1 MQHFSYSNISYFQVQ
16 SMEPSEHPETS
27 GSFQMANENV
37 QLDLL
42 STQTDMDLFS
52 GHTDMGLLPAQTDV
66 DLLTAQSDMDLQPT
80 QTDMEVTYSG
90 SLGTERQSGQQQ
102 ALDELTT
109 FLTQSE
115 RERQKTQDSLNIL
128 GDPDSLELSKA
139 QVEEFYSRTVLP
151 EPSDLQESS
160 DLPEPSD
167 LPESSYLPEPSGFS
181 ESSVYPE
188 PSYLPEPSGLPE
200 PSDFQEPSGPAT
212 GLSQD
217 EWGGQ
222 GHTEAWPEM
231 AAEPGTNR
239 LEVTEGT
246 QTVTGTTMTE
256 TGEEQMDIVHEDPS
270 APSQDDVD
278 PNMPSIVS
286 VEGSHSEDGPGK
298 EEALSFFGLVP
309 KVEDTD
315 TGTAEKKNE
324 REQPVGGSMSPLSS
338 WAQPLTPGEAEEQ
351 PETEVAIEDAKVSQS
366 GQNTTGRKRGRPRRG
381 EVRKNTQSMSDGDQ
395 LTDSDSDDTADDPRD
410 TDFDPARSGLR
421 RSTRA
426 SQRSHNTLS
435 PRLIAPKPSGPA
447 STPGYT
453 QRSGGPPPPRPPP
466 PRQPTRVLCANCSGM
481 LQSGQTAYQRRGQ
494 PQLFCS
500 STCLNS
506 FGKKAPKKKPCA
518 FCKRDMGNSKDT
530 MLAQVGQSQSFQ
542 EFCNNTCLS
551 LYEARLE
558 KGPKQPPKP
567 SAPGQRC
574 SVCNHMREINHEV
587 TMGNMIHLMCS
598 DACFNRFRATKG
610 LKTSCCDACGTYIN
624 TFTSRPEYL
633 LHEGQQRRFCNSS
646 CLRLYKMK
654 NTKVLSCQW
663 CRTLCK
669 NFDMLSKVDQ
679 YGKTKHFCSLC
690 CIASHKVKT
699 SVDTVPSE
707 ACSFCKRSPS
717 EPYYCKANETVYVF
731 CSPSCWSK
739 FQRNSPNGGIYFS
752 CLSCHNMFSGKP
764 EILDWQDSIYQFCCK
779 ECCEDYK
786 RLNGVVSVC
795 EHCKQEKPLHEKMKF
810 SGVEK
815 SFCSDGCILLY
826 KQDFAKQLGLCC
838 ITCTY
843 CSQTCSR
850 AVTEEQD
857 GNTWDFCSED
867 CKSKYFLWYL
877 KEAKCHACKRQ
888 GQLLETIHWR
898 GEIKHYCDQPCLL
911 RFYSQQN
918 QPNLDTKQGPE
929 SLLNSASC
937 KSPESTTPPAATKTS
952 EATGRGLTKT
962 VAKLAPPVTTTI
974 SQRNKSSMCK
984 PMMTTTGVT
993 CKPEMKSQSCQTDDF
1008 LQSPPAVLPVP
1019 VPVFVPVPLNMYCQ
1033 YTPITMALPLP
1044 LPVPMFL
1051 PVTLDHIDK
1060 LVEYIKELKLQI
1072 PSDPLEADILAMA
1085 DMIAEENKGKGS
1097 SDLSD
1102 LDSDQKAGPL
1112 LRDYSLFESSSQDD
1126 ILSMAVN
1133 MDDVLT
1139 EPGQDPGDE
1148 LTKASLDLN
1157 PNVDFLFD
1165 CGMPPH
1171 ATSPEQSSNVAVQK
1185 GPKRQAMPE
1194 MTLHDPLD
1202 SQPLGAGLN
1211 SSIGVDAWR
1220 SWSQSKHSDA
1230 DDRKQKPLDLLLCS
1244 PEELNHG
1251 LSQFVQDIVH
1261 PRGPC
1266 YKPDSVFYL
1275 CLGIQQYLLEN
1286 NRMVNIF
1293 TDQLYVTFAQELN
1306 KIVSKWL
1313 PSMSANGDLVSRVLE
1328 EHLWE
1333 CKQLGV
1339 YSPFVLL
1346 NTLMFFNTKYFGLT
1360 TVEQHLQLSFST
1372 VTRQAKRR
1380 STPHG
1385 MVKSSSVCYRPK
1397 SHHKRTSKEVGLGK
1411 RKRDESSELE
1421 QQENRMN
1428 PLRCPVK
1435 FFEFY
1440 LSKCSDGVRSSC
1452 SAFYLQPEG
1461 TCMAESSRWYSDV
1474 PMDKGRLGIML
1485 NRILAVKDVYE
1496 EHPAQG
1502 DMD

>member
-1 MQHFSYSNISYFQVQ
+1 MVVSSYSVGCISLMRVPAASSALPTVQ
-16 SMEPSEHPETS
+16 S
-27 GSFQMANENV
+27 
-37 QLDLL
+37 L
-42 STQTDMDLFS
+42 
-52 GHTDMGLLPAQTDV
+52 
-66 DLLTAQSDMDLQPT
+66 
-80 QTDMEVTYSG
+80 
-90 SLGTERQSGQQQ
+90 
-102 ALDELTT
+102 
-109 FLTQSE
+109 
-115 RERQKTQDSLNIL
+115 
-128 GDPDSLELSKA
+128 
-139 QVEEFYSRTVLP
+139 
-151 EPSDLQESS
+151 
-160 DLPEPSD
+160 
-167 LPESSYLPEPSGFS
+167 
-181 ESSVYPE
+181 
-188 PSYLPEPSGLPE
+188 
-200 PSDFQEPSGPAT
+200 
-212 GLSQD
+212 
-217 EWGGQ
+217 
-222 GHTEAWPEM
+222 
-231 AAEPGTNR
+231 
-239 LEVTEGT
+239 
-246 QTVTGTTMTE
+246 
-256 TGEEQMDIVHEDPS
+256 
-270 APSQDDVD
+270 
-278 PNMPSIVS
+278 
-286 VEGSHSEDGPGK
+286 
-298 EEALSFFGLVP
+298 
-309 KVEDTD
+309 
-315 TGTAEKKNE
+315 
-324 REQPVGGSMSPLSS
+324 
-338 WAQPLTPGEAEEQ
+338 
-351 PETEVAIEDAKVSQS
+351 
-366 GQNTTGRKRGRPRRG
+366 
-381 EVRKNTQSMSDGDQ
+381 

-435 PRLIAPKPSGPA
+435 PRLIAPK
-447 STPGYT
+447 
-453 QRSGGPPPPRPPP
+453 
-466 PRQPTRVLCANCSGM
+466 VLCANCSGM

-551 LYEARLE
+551 LYESRLE

-567 SAPGQRC
+567 STPGQRC

-587 TMGNMIHLMCS
+587 TMGNVIHLMCS

-610 LKTSCCDACGTYIN
+610 LKTSCCDTCGTYIN

-669 NFDMLSKVDQ
+669 IFDMLSMVDQ
-679 YGKTKHFCSLC
+679 YGMTKHFCSLC

-699 SVDTVPSE
+699 SGDTVPSD

-717 EPYYCKANETVYVF
+717 EPYYCKANETIYVF
-731 CSPSCWSK
+731 CSPSCWST
-739 FQRNSPNGGIYFS
+739 FQRNSPNGALYFN
-752 CLSCHNMFSGKP
+752 CVSCHNMFNGKP

-810 SGVEK
+810 SGLEK
-815 SFCSDGCILLY
+815 AFCSDGCILLY

-867 CKSKYFLWYL
+867 CKSKYFLWSL
-877 KEAKCHACKRQ
+877 KEAKCHECKRQ

-898 GEIKHYCDQPCLL
+898 GEIKHYCDEPCLL
-911 RFYSQQN
+911 LFYSQQN

-929 SLLNSASC
+929 SLLNSATC
-937 KSPESTTPPAATKTS
+937 TQTH
-952 EATGRGLTKT
+952 ATGRVLTRA
-962 VAKLAPPVTTTI
+962 VAKPAPPVTPPI

-993 CKPEMKSQSCQTDDF
+993 CKPEMKSQSSQTDDF
-1008 LQSPPAVLPVP
+1008 LLSPPVMLPVP

-1085 DMIAEENKGKGS
+1085 NMIAEESKGKGS

-1112 LRDYSLFESSSQDD
+1112 PRDYSLFESSSQDD

-1139 EPGQDPGDE
+1139 EPGQDPVDE

-1211 SSIGVDAWR
+1211 SSLGVKAWR
-1220 SWSQSKHSDA
+1220 AWSQSKHSDLF
-1230 DDRKQKPLDLLLCS
+1230 DGSPMKKPLDLLLSS

-1266 YKPDSVFYL
+1266 YKPDSIFYL

-1306 KIVSKWL
+1306 KIVNKWL
-1313 PSMSANGDLVSRVLE
+1313 PSN
-1328 EHLWE
+1328 
-1333 CKQLGV
+1333 
-1339 YSPFVLL
+1339 
-1346 NTLMFFNTKYFGLT
+1346 
-1360 TVEQHLQLSFST
+1360 
-1372 VTRQAKRR
+1372 
-1380 STPHG
+1380 
-1385 MVKSSSVCYRPK
+1385 
-1397 SHHKRTSKEVGLGK
+1397 EVGLGK
-1411 RKRDESSELE
+1411 RKRDEPSELE

-1440 LSKCSDGVRSSC
+1440 LSKCSC
-1452 SAFYLQPEG
+1452 NAFYLQPEG

-1485 NRILAVKDVYE
+1485 NRILAVKDVYD
-1496 EHPAQG
+1496 EHPAQE

>member
-1 MQHFSYSNISYFQVQ
+1 
-16 SMEPSEHPETS
+16 
-27 GSFQMANENV
+27 MANENV
-37 QLDLL
+37 HLDLL

-52 GHTDMGLLPAQTDV
+52 GHTDMGLLPAQTD
-66 DLLTAQSDMDLQPT
+66 DGLLSAQSDMDLLPAQTDMDLQPA
-80 QTDMEVTYSG
+80 QTDMEVAYSG
-90 SLGTERQSGQQQ
+90 SLGTEGHSGEQQ

-115 RERQKTQDSLNIL
+115 RERLKTQDSLSIL
-128 GDPDSLELSKA
+128 GDPDSLELSKV
-139 QVEEFYSRTVLP
+139 QVEDFYSRTVLP
-151 EPSDLQESS
+151 EPSDFQ
-160 DLPEPSD
+160 EPSVFPMPSV
-167 LPESSYLPEPSGFS
+167 LPESSYLQEPSGFS

-188 PSYLPEPSGLPE
+188 PSYLSKPSGFSEPSGLPE
-200 PSDFQEPSGPAT
+200 HSDFQEPSGSAT

-217 EWGGQ
+217 EWSRQ
-222 GHTEAWPEM
+222 GHTEAWSEM
-231 AAEPGTNR
+231 GAEPGTDR
-239 LEVTEGT
+239 LEVTERT
-246 QTVTGTTMTE
+246 PTVTGTQMPE
-256 TGEEQMDIVHEDPS
+256 TGEEQMDIVHEDPTAS
-270 APSQDDVD
+270 AQDEVD

-286 VEGSHSEDGPGK
+286 VESSHSEDGPGK
-298 EEALSFFGLVP
+298 EEALSFYGLVP
-309 KVEDTD
+309 KVE
-315 TGTAEKKNE
+315 GTAEKKSE
-324 REQPVGGSMSPLSS
+324 KEQPVGGSMSPLSS
-338 WAQPLTPGEAEEQ
+338 WAHG
-351 PETEVAIEDAKVSQS
+351 
-366 GQNTTGRKRGRPRRG
+366 
-381 EVRKNTQSMSDGDQ
+381 
-395 LTDSDSDDTADDPRD
+395 SDDAADDPRD
-410 TDFDPARSGLR
+410 TDFDPAR
-421 RSTRA
+421 
-426 SQRSHNTLS
+426 
-435 PRLIAPKPSGPA
+435 
-447 STPGYT
+447 TP
-453 QRSGGPPPPRPPP
+453 
-466 PRQPTRVLCANCSGM
+466 VLCANCSGI

-518 FCKRDMGNSKDT
+518 FCKRDMGNRKDT

-542 EFCNNTCLS
+542 EFCNSTCLS

-558 KGPKQPPKP
+558 KGPTQPPKP
-567 SAPGQRC
+567 SAPAQRC

-624 TFTSRPEYL
+624 TFTSRAEYL

-679 YGKTKHFCSLC
+679 YGKTRHFCSLC

-699 SVDTVPSE
+699 SGNTGTFYSP
-707 ACSFCKRSPS
+707 CSCKRSPS
-717 EPYYCKANETVYVF
+717 EPYYCKTNEAVYVF

-739 FQRNSPNGGIYFS
+739 FQSNSPNGDLYFN
-752 CLSCHNMFSGKP
+752 CLSCHNMFSGVP

-795 EHCKQEKPLHEKMKF
+795 EHCNQEKLLHKKIKF

-815 SFCSDGCILLY
+815 TFCSDGCILLY
-826 KQDFAKQLGLCC
+826 KQDFAQQLGLCC

-867 CKSKYFLWYL
+867 CKSKYLLWYL
-877 KEAKCHACKRQ
+877 KEAQCHACKRQ
-888 GQLLETIHWR
+888 GELLETIHWR

-918 QPNLDTKQGPE
+918 QPNLDTKQGPG
-929 SLLNSASC
+929 SLLSSH
-937 KSPESTTPPAATKTS
+937 SPESTPPPAAIKTS
-952 EATGRGLTKT
+952 LKRT
-962 VAKLAPPVTTTI
+962 VAKPAPPFTLPL

-984 PMMTTTGVT
+984 PMMATTGVA

-1008 LQSPPAVLPVP
+1008 LQSPPVVLPVP
-1019 VPVFVPVPLNMYCQ
+1019 VPVFVPVPLNMYSQ
-1033 YTPITMALPLP
+1033 YTPIPMALPLP
-1044 LPVPMFL
+1044 IPVPMFL

-1060 LVEYIKELKLQI
+1060 LVEYINDLKLQI

-1085 DMIAEENKGKGS
+1085 DMIAEENK
-1097 SDLSD
+1097 D
-1102 LDSDQKAGPL
+1102 LDSDQKADPL
-1112 LRDYSLFESSSQDD
+1112 LRDCTLFDSSSQDD

-1133 MDDVLT
+1133 MADVLT
-1139 EPGQDPGDE
+1139 EPGQDPVDE

-1171 ATSPEQSSNVAVQK
+1171 ATSAEQSADVTVQK
-1185 GPKRQAMPE
+1185 GPKRQAMSE
-1194 MTLHDPLD
+1194 ITLHDPLD

-1211 SSIGVDAWR
+1211 SSLGVKAWR
-1220 SWSQSKHSDA
+1220 SWAQ
-1230 DDRKQKPLDLLLCS
+1230 RYLLTGTLNVPKPLDLLLCS

-1293 TDQLYVTFAQELN
+1293 TDQLYVTFAEELN
-1306 KIVSKWL
+1306 KIVSQWL
-1313 PSMSANGDLVSRVLE
+1313 PSMSPNGGLGSRVLE

-1385 MVKSSSVCYRPK
+1385 MVKSSSVCYHPK
-1397 SHHKRTSKEVGLGK
+1397 SQHKRTKGGLGK
-1411 RKRDESSELE
+1411 RKRDEPSELE
-1421 QQENRMN
+1421 QQENRLN

-1440 LSKCSDGVRSSC
+1440 LSKCSC
-1452 SAFYLQPEG
+1452 SAFYLQPES
-1461 TCMAESSRWYSDV
+1461 TCMAESPRWYSDI

-1485 NRILAVKDVYE
+1485 NRILAVKDVYD
-1496 EHPAQG
+1496 EHPGQG

>member
-1 MQHFSYSNISYFQVQ
+1 IPTVKHGGGNIMLWGCLSAKGPGRLIRVKERMNGAMYR
-16 SMEPSEHPETS
+16 EILSE
-27 GSFQMANENV
+27 N
-37 QLDLL
+37 
-42 STQTDMDLFS
+42 
-52 GHTDMGLLPAQTDV
+52 LLPSA
-66 DLLTAQSDMDLQPT
+66 
-80 QTDMEVTYSG
+80 
-90 SLGTERQSGQQQ
+90 R
-102 ALDELTT
+102 AL
-109 FLTQSE
+109 
-115 RERQKTQDSLNIL
+115 K
-128 GDPDSLELSKA
+128 
-139 QVEEFYSRTVLP
+139 
-151 EPSDLQESS
+151 
-160 DLPEPSD
+160 
-167 LPESSYLPEPSGFS
+167 
-181 ESSVYPE
+181 
-188 PSYLPEPSGLPE
+188 
-200 PSDFQEPSGPAT
+200 
-212 GLSQD
+212 
-217 EWGGQ
+217 
-222 GHTEAWPEM
+222 M
-231 AAEPGTNR
+231 
-239 LEVTEGT
+239 
-246 QTVTGTTMTE
+246 
-256 TGEEQMDIVHEDPS
+256 
-270 APSQDDVD
+270 
-278 PNMPSIVS
+278 
-286 VEGSHSEDGPGK
+286 
-298 EEALSFFGLVP
+298 
-309 KVEDTD
+309 
-315 TGTAEKKNE
+315 
-324 REQPVGGSMSPLSS
+324 
-338 WAQPLTPGEAEEQ
+338 
-351 PETEVAIEDAKVSQS
+351 
-366 GQNTTGRKRGRPRRG
+366 KRGWVFQHDNDPKHT
-381 EVRKNTQSMSDGDQ
+381 VRATKEC
-395 LTDSDSDDTADDPRD
+395 DSDDTADDPRD

-435 PRLIAPKPSGPA
+435 PRLIAPK
-447 STPGYT
+447 
-453 QRSGGPPPPRPPP
+453 
-466 PRQPTRVLCANCSGM
+466 VLCANCSGM

-551 LYEARLE
+551 LYESRLE

-567 SAPGQRC
+567 STPGQRC

-587 TMGNMIHLMCS
+587 TMGNVIHLMCS

-610 LKTSCCDACGTYIN
+610 LKTSCCDTCGTYIN

-669 NFDMLSKVDQ
+669 IFDMLSMVDQ
-679 YGKTKHFCSLC
+679 YGITKHFCSLC

-699 SVDTVPSE
+699 SGDTVPSD

-717 EPYYCKANETVYVF
+717 EPYYCKANETIYVF
-731 CSPSCWSK
+731 CSPSCWST
-739 FQRNSPNGGIYFS
+739 FQRNSPNGALYFN
-752 CLSCHNMFSGKP
+752 CVSCHNMFNGKP

-815 SFCSDGCILLY
+815 AFCSDGCILLY

-838 ITCTY
+838 ITCAY

-867 CKSKYFLWYL
+867 CKSKHFLWSL
-877 KEAKCHACKRQ
+877 KEAKCHECKRQ

-898 GEIKHYCDQPCLL
+898 GEIKHYCDEPCLL
-911 RFYSQQN
+911 LFYSQQN

-929 SLLNSASC
+929 SLLNSN
-937 KSPESTTPPAATKTS
+937 SPDSMPPPAATKTS
-952 EATGRGLTKT
+952 EVSATGRVLTRA
-962 VAKLAPPVTTTI
+962 VAKPAPPVTPPI

-993 CKPEMKSQSCQTDDF
+993 CKPEMKSQSSQTDDF
-1008 LQSPPAVLPVP
+1008 LLSPPVMLPVP

-1085 DMIAEENKGKGS
+1085 DMIAEESKGKGS

-1112 LRDYSLFESSSQDD
+1112 PRDYSLFESSSQDD

-1139 EPGQDPGDE
+1139 EPGQDPVDE

-1211 SSIGVDAWR
+1211 SSLGVKAWR
-1220 SWSQSKHSDA
+1220 AWSQSKHSDA
-1230 DDRKQKPLDLLLCS
+1230 DDRKQKPLDLLLSS

-1266 YKPDSVFYL
+1266 YKPDSIFYL

-1306 KIVSKWL
+1306 KIVNKWL
-1313 PSMSANGDLVSRVLE
+1313 PSN
-1328 EHLWE
+1328 
-1333 CKQLGV
+1333 
-1339 YSPFVLL
+1339 
-1346 NTLMFFNTKYFGLT
+1346 
-1360 TVEQHLQLSFST
+1360 
-1372 VTRQAKRR
+1372 
-1380 STPHG
+1380 
-1385 MVKSSSVCYRPK
+1385 
-1397 SHHKRTSKEVGLGK
+1397 EVGLGK
-1411 RKRDESSELE
+1411 RKRDEPSELE

-1440 LSKCSDGVRSSC
+1440 LSKCSC
-1452 SAFYLQPEG
+1452 NAFYLQPEG

-1485 NRILAVKDVYE
+1485 NRILAVKDVYD
-1496 EHPAQG
+1496 EHPAQE

>member
-1 MQHFSYSNISYFQVQ
+1 MVVSSYSVGCIS
-16 SMEPSEHPETS
+16 S
-27 GSFQMANENV
+27 ARAC
-37 QLDLL
+37 
-42 STQTDMDLFS
+42 
-52 GHTDMGLLPAQTDV
+52 GLL
-66 DLLTAQSDMDLQPT
+66 
-80 QTDMEVTYSG
+80 
-90 SLGTERQSGQQQ
+90 R
-102 ALDELTT
+102 
-109 FLTQSE
+109 
-115 RERQKTQDSLNIL
+115 
-128 GDPDSLELSKA
+128 
-139 QVEEFYSRTVLP
+139 
-151 EPSDLQESS
+151 PS
-160 DLPEPSD
+160 
-167 LPESSYLPEPSGFS
+167 
-181 ESSVYPE
+181 
-188 PSYLPEPSGLPE
+188 
-200 PSDFQEPSGPAT
+200 
-212 GLSQD
+212 
-217 EWGGQ
+217 
-222 GHTEAWPEM
+222 
-231 AAEPGTNR
+231 
-239 LEVTEGT
+239 
-246 QTVTGTTMTE
+246 
-256 TGEEQMDIVHEDPS
+256 VH
-270 APSQDDVD
+270 
-278 PNMPSIVS
+278 
-286 VEGSHSEDGPGK
+286 
-298 EEALSFFGLVP
+298 
-309 KVEDTD
+309 
-315 TGTAEKKNE
+315 
-324 REQPVGGSMSPLSS
+324 
-338 WAQPLTPGEAEEQ
+338 
-351 PETEVAIEDAKVSQS
+351 
-366 GQNTTGRKRGRPRRG
+366 
-381 EVRKNTQSMSDGDQ
+381 Q

-426 SQRSHNTLS
+426 SQRSHNTL
-435 PRLIAPKPSGPA
+435 
-447 STPGYT
+447 
-453 QRSGGPPPPRPPP
+453 
-466 PRQPTRVLCANCSGM
+466 VLCANCSGM

-551 LYEARLE
+551 LYESRLE

-567 SAPGQRC
+567 STPGQRC

-587 TMGNMIHLMCS
+587 TMGNVIHLMCS

-610 LKTSCCDACGTYIN
+610 LKTSCCDTCGTYIN

-633 LHEGQQRRFCNSS
+633 VHEGQQRRFCNSS

-669 NFDMLSKVDQ
+669 IFDMLSMVDQ
-679 YGKTKHFCSLC
+679 YGMTKHFCSLC

-699 SVDTVPSE
+699 SGDTVPSD

-717 EPYYCKANETVYVF
+717 EPYYCKANETIYVF
-731 CSPSCWSK
+731 CSPSCWST
-739 FQRNSPNGGIYFS
+739 FQRNSPNGALYFN
-752 CLSCHNMFSGKP
+752 CVSCHNMFNGKP

-815 SFCSDGCILLY
+815 AFCSDGCILLY
-826 KQDFAKQLGLCC
+826 KQDFAKHLGLCC

-867 CKSKYFLWYL
+867 CKSKYFLWSL
-877 KEAKCHACKRQ
+877 KEAKCHECKRQ

-898 GEIKHYCDQPCLL
+898 GEIKHYCDEPCLL
-911 RFYSQQN
+911 LFYSQQN

-929 SLLNSASC
+929 SLLNSATC
-937 KSPESTTPPAATKTS
+937 TQTHAHTHTH
-952 EATGRGLTKT
+952 THTVLTRA
-962 VAKLAPPVTTTI
+962 VAKPAPPVTPPI

-993 CKPEMKSQSCQTDDF
+993 CKPEMKSQSSQTDDF
-1008 LQSPPAVLPVP
+1008 LLSPPVMLPVP

-1085 DMIAEENKGKGS
+1085 DMIAEESKGKGS

-1112 LRDYSLFESSSQDD
+1112 PRDYSLFESSSQDD

-1139 EPGQDPGDE
+1139 EPGQDPVDE

-1211 SSIGVDAWR
+1211 SSLGVKAWR
-1220 SWSQSKHSDA
+1220 AWSQSKHSDA
-1230 DDRKQKPLDLLLCS
+1230 DDRKQKPLDLLLSS

-1266 YKPDSVFYL
+1266 YKPDSIFYL

-1306 KIVSKWL
+1306 KIVNKWL
-1313 PSMSANGDLVSRVLE
+1313 PSN
-1328 EHLWE
+1328 
-1333 CKQLGV
+1333 
-1339 YSPFVLL
+1339 
-1346 NTLMFFNTKYFGLT
+1346 
-1360 TVEQHLQLSFST
+1360 
-1372 VTRQAKRR
+1372 
-1380 STPHG
+1380 
-1385 MVKSSSVCYRPK
+1385 
-1397 SHHKRTSKEVGLGK
+1397 EVGLGK
-1411 RKRDESSELE
+1411 RKRDEPSELE

-1440 LSKCSDGVRSSC
+1440 LSKCSC
-1452 SAFYLQPEG
+1452 NAFYLQPEG

-1485 NRILAVKDVYE
+1485 NRILAVKDVYD
-1496 EHPAQG
+1496 EHPAQE

>member
-1 MQHFSYSNISYFQVQ
+1 MYDY
-16 SMEPSEHPETS
+16 
-27 GSFQMANENV
+27 
-37 QLDLL
+37 L
-42 STQTDMDLFS
+42 SIYDY
-52 GHTDMGLLPAQTDV
+52 HV
-66 DLLTAQSDMDLQPT
+66 
-80 QTDMEVTYSG
+80 
-90 SLGTERQSGQQQ
+90 
-102 ALDELTT
+102 ALNAL
-109 FLTQSE
+109 
-115 RERQKTQDSLNIL
+115 
-128 GDPDSLELSKA
+128 
-139 QVEEFYSRTVLP
+139 Y
-151 EPSDLQESS
+151 
-160 DLPEPSD
+160 
-167 LPESSYLPEPSGFS
+167 
-181 ESSVYPE
+181 
-188 PSYLPEPSGLPE
+188 
-200 PSDFQEPSGPAT
+200 
-212 GLSQD
+212 
-217 EWGGQ
+217 
-222 GHTEAWPEM
+222 
-231 AAEPGTNR
+231 
-239 LEVTEGT
+239 
-246 QTVTGTTMTE
+246 
-256 TGEEQMDIVHEDPS
+256 PS
-270 APSQDDVD
+270 A
-278 PNMPSIVS
+278 
-286 VEGSHSEDGPGK
+286 
-298 EEALSFFGLVP
+298 
-309 KVEDTD
+309 
-315 TGTAEKKNE
+315 
-324 REQPVGGSMSPLSS
+324 
-338 WAQPLTPGEAEEQ
+338 
-351 PETEVAIEDAKVSQS
+351 
-366 GQNTTGRKRGRPRRG
+366 
-381 EVRKNTQSMSDGDQ
+381 DQ

-435 PRLIAPKPSGPA
+435 PRLIAPK
-447 STPGYT
+447 
-453 QRSGGPPPPRPPP
+453 
-466 PRQPTRVLCANCSGM
+466 VLCANCSGM

-551 LYEARLE
+551 LYESRLE

-567 SAPGQRC
+567 STPGQRC

-587 TMGNMIHLMCS
+587 TMGNVIHLMCS

-610 LKTSCCDACGTYIN
+610 LKTSCCDTCGTYIN

-669 NFDMLSKVDQ
+669 IFDMLSMVDQ
-679 YGKTKHFCSLC
+679 YGITKHFCSLC

-699 SVDTVPSE
+699 SGDTVPSD

-717 EPYYCKANETVYVF
+717 EPYYCKANETIYVF
-731 CSPSCWSK
+731 CSPSCWST
-739 FQRNSPNGGIYFS
+739 FQRNSPNGALYFN
-752 CLSCHNMFSGKP
+752 CVSCHNMFNGKP

-815 SFCSDGCILLY
+815 AFCSDGCILLY

-838 ITCTY
+838 ITCAY

-867 CKSKYFLWYL
+867 CKSKHFLWSL
-877 KEAKCHACKRQ
+877 KEAKCHECKRQ

-898 GEIKHYCDQPCLL
+898 GEIKHYCDEPCLL
-911 RFYSQQN
+911 LFYSQQN

-929 SLLNSASC
+929 SLLNSN
-937 KSPESTTPPAATKTS
+937 SPDSMPPPAATKTS
-952 EATGRGLTKT
+952 EVSATGRVLTRA
-962 VAKLAPPVTTTI
+962 VAKPAPPVTPPI

-993 CKPEMKSQSCQTDDF
+993 CKPEMKSQSSQTDDF
-1008 LQSPPAVLPVP
+1008 LLSPPVMLPVP

-1085 DMIAEENKGKGS
+1085 DMIAEESKGKGS

-1112 LRDYSLFESSSQDD
+1112 PRDYSLFESSSQDD

-1139 EPGQDPGDE
+1139 EPGQDPVDE

-1171 ATSPEQSSNVAVQK
+1171 ATSPEQNLPETRGH

-1211 SSIGVDAWR
+1211 SSLGVKAWR
-1220 SWSQSKHSDA
+1220 AWSQSKHSDA
-1230 DDRKQKPLDLLLCS
+1230 DDRKQKPLDLLLSS

-1266 YKPDSVFYL
+1266 YKPDSIFYL

-1306 KIVSKWL
+1306 KIVNKWL
-1313 PSMSANGDLVSRVLE
+1313 PSN
-1328 EHLWE
+1328 
-1333 CKQLGV
+1333 
-1339 YSPFVLL
+1339 
-1346 NTLMFFNTKYFGLT
+1346 
-1360 TVEQHLQLSFST
+1360 
-1372 VTRQAKRR
+1372 
-1380 STPHG
+1380 
-1385 MVKSSSVCYRPK
+1385 
-1397 SHHKRTSKEVGLGK
+1397 EVGLGK
-1411 RKRDESSELE
+1411 RKRDEPSELE

-1440 LSKCSDGVRSSC
+1440 LSKCSC
-1452 SAFYLQPEG
+1452 NAFYLQPEG

-1485 NRILAVKDVYE
+1485 NRILAVKDVYD
-1496 EHPAQG
+1496 EHPAQE

>member
-1 MQHFSYSNISYFQVQ
+1 CACLRPPPPFR
-16 SMEPSEHPETS
+16 PS
-27 GSFQMANENV
+27 
-37 QLDLL
+37 
-42 STQTDMDLFS
+42 
-52 GHTDMGLLPAQTDV
+52 
-66 DLLTAQSDMDLQPT
+66 
-80 QTDMEVTYSG
+80 
-90 SLGTERQSGQQQ
+90 SL
-102 ALDELTT
+102 
-109 FLTQSE
+109 
-115 RERQKTQDSLNIL
+115 SLNKKL
-128 GDPDSLELSKA
+128 PLEA
-139 QVEEFYSRTVLP
+139 
-151 EPSDLQESS
+151 D
-160 DLPEPSD
+160 
-167 LPESSYLPEPSGFS
+167 
-181 ESSVYPE
+181 
-188 PSYLPEPSGLPE
+188 
-200 PSDFQEPSGPAT
+200 
-212 GLSQD
+212 
-217 EWGGQ
+217 
-222 GHTEAWPEM
+222 
-231 AAEPGTNR
+231 
-239 LEVTEGT
+239 
-246 QTVTGTTMTE
+246 
-256 TGEEQMDIVHEDPS
+256 
-270 APSQDDVD
+270 
-278 PNMPSIVS
+278 
-286 VEGSHSEDGPGK
+286 
-298 EEALSFFGLVP
+298 EALV
-309 KVEDTD
+309 
-315 TGTAEKKNE
+315 
-324 REQPVGGSMSPLSS
+324 
-338 WAQPLTPGEAEEQ
+338 
-351 PETEVAIEDAKVSQS
+351 
-366 GQNTTGRKRGRPRRG
+366 
-381 EVRKNTQSMSDGDQ
+381 

-435 PRLIAPKPSGPA
+435 PRLIAPK
-447 STPGYT
+447 
-453 QRSGGPPPPRPPP
+453 
-466 PRQPTRVLCANCSGM
+466 VLCANCSGM

-551 LYEARLE
+551 LYESRLE

-567 SAPGQRC
+567 STPGQRC

-587 TMGNMIHLMCS
+587 TMGNVIHLMCS

-610 LKTSCCDACGTYIN
+610 LKTSCCDTCGTYIN

-669 NFDMLSKVDQ
+669 IFDMLSMVDQ
-679 YGKTKHFCSLC
+679 YGMTKHFCSLC

-699 SVDTVPSE
+699 SGDTVPSD

-717 EPYYCKANETVYVF
+717 EPYYCKANETIYVF
-731 CSPSCWSK
+731 CSPSCWST
-739 FQRNSPNGGIYFS
+739 FQRNSPNGALYFN
-752 CLSCHNMFSGKP
+752 CVSCHNMFNGKP

-810 SGVEK
+810 SGLEK
-815 SFCSDGCILLY
+815 AFCSDGCILLY

-867 CKSKYFLWYL
+867 CKSKYFLWSL
-877 KEAKCHACKRQ
+877 KEAKCHECKRQ

-898 GEIKHYCDQPCLL
+898 GEIKHYCDEPCLL
-911 RFYSQQN
+911 LFYSQQN

-929 SLLNSASC
+929 SLLNSN
-937 KSPESTTPPAATKTS
+937 SPDSMPPPAATKTS
-952 EATGRGLTKT
+952 EVSVLFDSIVLTRA
-962 VAKLAPPVTTTI
+962 VAKPAPPVTPPI

-993 CKPEMKSQSCQTDDF
+993 CKPEMKSQSSQTDDF
-1008 LQSPPAVLPVP
+1008 LLSPPVMLPVP

-1085 DMIAEENKGKGS
+1085 NMIAEESKGKGS

-1112 LRDYSLFESSSQDD
+1112 PRDYSLFESSSQDD

-1139 EPGQDPGDE
+1139 EPGQDPVDE

-1211 SSIGVDAWR
+1211 SSLGVKAWR
-1220 SWSQSKHSDA
+1220 AWSQSKHSDLF
-1230 DDRKQKPLDLLLCS
+1230 DGSPMKKPLDLLLSS

-1266 YKPDSVFYL
+1266 YKPDSIFYL

-1306 KIVSKWL
+1306 KIVNKWL
-1313 PSMSANGDLVSRVLE
+1313 PSN
-1328 EHLWE
+1328 
-1333 CKQLGV
+1333 
-1339 YSPFVLL
+1339 
-1346 NTLMFFNTKYFGLT
+1346 
-1360 TVEQHLQLSFST
+1360 
-1372 VTRQAKRR
+1372 
-1380 STPHG
+1380 
-1385 MVKSSSVCYRPK
+1385 
-1397 SHHKRTSKEVGLGK
+1397 EVGLGK
-1411 RKRDESSELE
+1411 RKRDEPSELE

-1440 LSKCSDGVRSSC
+1440 LSKCSC
-1452 SAFYLQPEG
+1452 NAFYLQPEG

-1485 NRILAVKDVYE
+1485 NRILAVKDVYD
-1496 EHPAQG
+1496 EHPAQE

>member
-1 MQHFSYSNISYFQVQ
+1 CACLRPPPPFR
-16 SMEPSEHPETS
+16 PS
-27 GSFQMANENV
+27 
-37 QLDLL
+37 
-42 STQTDMDLFS
+42 
-52 GHTDMGLLPAQTDV
+52 
-66 DLLTAQSDMDLQPT
+66 
-80 QTDMEVTYSG
+80 
-90 SLGTERQSGQQQ
+90 SL
-102 ALDELTT
+102 
-109 FLTQSE
+109 
-115 RERQKTQDSLNIL
+115 SLN
-128 GDPDSLELSKA
+128 
-139 QVEEFYSRTVLP
+139 
-151 EPSDLQESS
+151 
-160 DLPEPSD
+160 
-167 LPESSYLPEPSGFS
+167 
-181 ESSVYPE
+181 
-188 PSYLPEPSGLPE
+188 
-200 PSDFQEPSGPAT
+200 
-212 GLSQD
+212 
-217 EWGGQ
+217 
-222 GHTEAWPEM
+222 
-231 AAEPGTNR
+231 
-239 LEVTEGT
+239 
-246 QTVTGTTMTE
+246 
-256 TGEEQMDIVHEDPS
+256 
-270 APSQDDVD
+270 
-278 PNMPSIVS
+278 
-286 VEGSHSEDGPGK
+286 
-298 EEALSFFGLVP
+298 
-309 KVEDTD
+309 
-315 TGTAEKKNE
+315 KK
-324 REQPVGGSMSPLSS
+324 
-338 WAQPLTPGEAEEQ
+338 T
-351 PETEVAIEDAKVSQS
+351 
-366 GQNTTGRKRGRPRRG
+366 TTG
-381 EVRKNTQSMSDGDQ
+381 NQ

-435 PRLIAPKPSGPA
+435 PRLIAPK
-447 STPGYT
+447 
-453 QRSGGPPPPRPPP
+453 
-466 PRQPTRVLCANCSGM
+466 VLCANCSGM

-551 LYEARLE
+551 LYESRLE

-567 SAPGQRC
+567 STPGQRC

-587 TMGNMIHLMCS
+587 TMGNVIHLMCS

-610 LKTSCCDACGTYIN
+610 LKTSCCDTCGTYIN

-633 LHEGQQRRFCNSS
+633 VHEGQQRRFCNSS

-669 NFDMLSKVDQ
+669 IFDMLSMVDQ
-679 YGKTKHFCSLC
+679 YGMTKHFCSLC

-699 SVDTVPSE
+699 SGDTVPSD

-717 EPYYCKANETVYVF
+717 EPYYCKANETIYVF
-731 CSPSCWSK
+731 CSPSCWST
-739 FQRNSPNGGIYFS
+739 FQRNSPNGALYFN
-752 CLSCHNMFSGKP
+752 CVSCHNMFNGKP

-815 SFCSDGCILLY
+815 AFCSDGCILLY
-826 KQDFAKQLGLCC
+826 KQDFAKHLGLCC

-867 CKSKYFLWYL
+867 CKSKYFLWSL
-877 KEAKCHACKRQ
+877 KEAKCHECKRQ

-898 GEIKHYCDQPCLL
+898 GEIKHYCDEPCLL
-911 RFYSQQN
+911 LFYSQQN

-929 SLLNSASC
+929 SLLNSN
-937 KSPESTTPPAATKTS
+937 SPDSMPPPAATKTS
-952 EATGRGLTKT
+952 EVSVLFDSIVLTRA
-962 VAKLAPPVTTTI
+962 VAKPAPPVTPPI

-993 CKPEMKSQSCQTDDF
+993 CKPEMKSQSSQTDDF
-1008 LQSPPAVLPVP
+1008 LLSPPVMLPVP

-1085 DMIAEENKGKGS
+1085 DMIAEESKGKGS

-1112 LRDYSLFESSSQDD
+1112 PRDYSLFESSSQDD

-1139 EPGQDPGDE
+1139 EPGQDPVDE

-1211 SSIGVDAWR
+1211 SSLGVKAWR
-1220 SWSQSKHSDA
+1220 AWSQSKHSDA
-1230 DDRKQKPLDLLLCS
+1230 DDRKQKPLDLLLSS

-1266 YKPDSVFYL
+1266 YKPDSIFYL

-1306 KIVSKWL
+1306 KIVNKWL
-1313 PSMSANGDLVSRVLE
+1313 PSN
-1328 EHLWE
+1328 
-1333 CKQLGV
+1333 
-1339 YSPFVLL
+1339 
-1346 NTLMFFNTKYFGLT
+1346 
-1360 TVEQHLQLSFST
+1360 
-1372 VTRQAKRR
+1372 
-1380 STPHG
+1380 
-1385 MVKSSSVCYRPK
+1385 
-1397 SHHKRTSKEVGLGK
+1397 EVGLGK
-1411 RKRDESSELE
+1411 RKRDEPSELE

-1440 LSKCSDGVRSSC
+1440 LSKCSC
-1452 SAFYLQPEG
+1452 NAFYLQPEG

-1485 NRILAVKDVYE
+1485 NRILAVKDVYD
-1496 EHPAQG
+1496 EHPAQE

>member
-1 MQHFSYSNISYFQVQ
+1 M
-16 SMEPSEHPETS
+16 PS
-27 GSFQMANENV
+27 V
-37 QLDLL
+37 
-42 STQTDMDLFS
+42 
-52 GHTDMGLLPAQTDV
+52 
-66 DLLTAQSDMDLQPT
+66 
-80 QTDMEVTYSG
+80 
-90 SLGTERQSGQQQ
+90 
-102 ALDELTT
+102 
-109 FLTQSE
+109 
-115 RERQKTQDSLNIL
+115 
-128 GDPDSLELSKA
+128 
-139 QVEEFYSRTVLP
+139 
-151 EPSDLQESS
+151 
-160 DLPEPSD
+160 
-167 LPESSYLPEPSGFS
+167 LPESSYLQEPSGFS

-188 PSYLPEPSGLPE
+188 PSYLSKPSGFSEPSGLPE
-200 PSDFQEPSGPAT
+200 HSDFQEPSGSAT

-217 EWGGQ
+217 EWSRQ
-222 GHTEAWPEM
+222 GHTEAWSEM
-231 AAEPGTNR
+231 GAEPGTDR
-239 LEVTEGT
+239 LEVTERT
-246 QTVTGTTMTE
+246 PTVTGTQMPE
-256 TGEEQMDIVHEDPS
+256 TGEEQMDIVHEDPTAS
-270 APSQDDVD
+270 AQDEVD

-286 VEGSHSEDGPGK
+286 VESSHSEDGPGK
-298 EEALSFFGLVP
+298 EEALSFYGLVP
-309 KVEDTD
+309 KVE
-315 TGTAEKKNE
+315 GTAEKKSE
-324 REQPVGGSMSPLSS
+324 KEQPVGGSMSPLSS
-338 WAQPLTPGEAEEQ
+338 WAQPLTP
-351 PETEVAIEDAKVSQS
+351 
-366 GQNTTGRKRGRPRRG
+366 
-381 EVRKNTQSMSDGDQ
+381 DQ
-395 LTDSDSDDTADDPRD
+395 LTDSGSDDAADDPRD
-410 TDFDPARSGLR
+410 TDFDPARFGLR
-421 RSTRA
+421 RSTRV
-426 SQRSHNTLS
+426 SQR
-435 PRLIAPKPSGPA
+435 R
-447 STPGYT
+447 
-453 QRSGGPPPPRPPP
+453 PPPPRPPP
-466 PRQPTRVLCANCSGM
+466 PRQPTRVLCANCSGI

-518 FCKRDMGNSKDT
+518 FCKRDMGNRKDT

-542 EFCNNTCLS
+542 EFCNSTCLS

-558 KGPKQPPKP
+558 KGPTQPPKP
-567 SAPGQRC
+567 SAPAQRC

-624 TFTSRPEYL
+624 TFTSRAEYL

-679 YGKTKHFCSLC
+679 YGKTRHFCSLC

-699 SVDTVPSE
+699 SGNTGTFYSP
-707 ACSFCKRSPS
+707 CSCKRSPS
-717 EPYYCKANETVYVF
+717 EPYYCKTNEAVYVF

-739 FQRNSPNGGIYFS
+739 FQSNSPNGDLYFN
-752 CLSCHNMFSGKP
+752 CLSCHNMFSGVP

-795 EHCKQEKPLHEKMKF
+795 EHCNQEKLLHKKIKF

-815 SFCSDGCILLY
+815 TFCSDGCILLY
-826 KQDFAKQLGLCC
+826 KQDFAQQLGLCC

-867 CKSKYFLWYL
+867 CKSKYLLWYL
-877 KEAKCHACKRQ
+877 KEAQCHACKRQ
-888 GQLLETIHWR
+888 GELLETIHWR

-918 QPNLDTKQGPE
+918 QPNLDTKQGPG
-929 SLLNSASC
+929 SLLSSALASH
-937 KSPESTTPPAATKTS
+937 TPTHQLQKKHLH
-952 EATGRGLTKT
+952 GFNKCCLF
-962 VAKLAPPVTTTI
+962 I
-974 SQRNKSSMCK
+974 S
-984 PMMTTTGVT
+984 
-993 CKPEMKSQSCQTDDF
+993 DDF
-1008 LQSPPAVLPVP
+1008 LQSPPVVLPVP
-1019 VPVFVPVPLNMYCQ
+1019 VPVFVPVPLNMYSQ
-1033 YTPITMALPLP
+1033 YTPIPMALPLP
-1044 LPVPMFL
+1044 IPVPMFL

-1060 LVEYIKELKLQI
+1060 LVEYINDLKLQI

-1085 DMIAEENKGKGS
+1085 DMIAEENK
-1097 SDLSD
+1097 D
-1102 LDSDQKAGPL
+1102 LDSDQKADPL
-1112 LRDYSLFESSSQDD
+1112 LRDCTLFDSSSQDD

-1133 MDDVLT
+1133 MADVLT
-1139 EPGQDPGDE
+1139 EPGQDPVDE

-1171 ATSPEQSSNVAVQK
+1171 ATSAEQIKWAVMFQCNPDNK
-1185 GPKRQAMPE
+1185 VPVIFSLIE
-1194 MTLHDPLD
+1194 
-1202 SQPLGAGLN
+1202 
-1211 SSIGVDAWR
+1211 
-1220 SWSQSKHSDA
+1220 
-1230 DDRKQKPLDLLLCS
+1230 KPLDLLLCS

-1293 TDQLYVTFAQELN
+1293 TDQLYVTFAEELN
-1306 KIVSKWL
+1306 KIVSQWL
-1313 PSMSANGDLVSRVLE
+1313 PSMSPNGGLGSRVLE

-1385 MVKSSSVCYRPK
+1385 MVKSSSVCYHPK
-1397 SHHKRTSKEVGLGK
+1397 SQHKRTSKGRTTTPKHGP
-1411 RKRDESSELE
+1411 RKRDEPSELE
-1421 QQENRMN
+1421 QQENRLN

-1452 SAFYLQPEG
+1452 SAFYLQPES
-1461 TCMAESSRWYSDV
+1461 TCMAESPRWYSDI

-1485 NRILAVKDVYE
+1485 NRILAVKDVYD
-1496 EHPAQG
+1496 EHPGQG

>member
-1 MQHFSYSNISYFQVQ
+1 MYDY
-16 SMEPSEHPETS
+16 
-27 GSFQMANENV
+27 
-37 QLDLL
+37 L
-42 STQTDMDLFS
+42 SIYDY
-52 GHTDMGLLPAQTDV
+52 HA
-66 DLLTAQSDMDLQPT
+66 
-80 QTDMEVTYSG
+80 
-90 SLGTERQSGQQQ
+90 
-102 ALDELTT
+102 ALNAL
-109 FLTQSE
+109 
-115 RERQKTQDSLNIL
+115 
-128 GDPDSLELSKA
+128 
-139 QVEEFYSRTVLP
+139 Y
-151 EPSDLQESS
+151 
-160 DLPEPSD
+160 
-167 LPESSYLPEPSGFS
+167 
-181 ESSVYPE
+181 
-188 PSYLPEPSGLPE
+188 
-200 PSDFQEPSGPAT
+200 
-212 GLSQD
+212 
-217 EWGGQ
+217 
-222 GHTEAWPEM
+222 
-231 AAEPGTNR
+231 
-239 LEVTEGT
+239 
-246 QTVTGTTMTE
+246 
-256 TGEEQMDIVHEDPS
+256 PS
-270 APSQDDVD
+270 A
-278 PNMPSIVS
+278 
-286 VEGSHSEDGPGK
+286 
-298 EEALSFFGLVP
+298 
-309 KVEDTD
+309 
-315 TGTAEKKNE
+315 
-324 REQPVGGSMSPLSS
+324 
-338 WAQPLTPGEAEEQ
+338 
-351 PETEVAIEDAKVSQS
+351 
-366 GQNTTGRKRGRPRRG
+366 
-381 EVRKNTQSMSDGDQ
+381 DQ

-435 PRLIAPKPSGPA
+435 PRLIAPKPPCPA

-453 QRSGGPPPPRPPP
+453 QRSGGPPPPRLPP

-551 LYEARLE
+551 LYESRLE

-567 SAPGQRC
+567 STPGQRC

-587 TMGNMIHLMCS
+587 TMGNVIHLMCS

-610 LKTSCCDACGTYIN
+610 LKTSCCDTCGTYIN

-669 NFDMLSKVDQ
+669 IFDMLSMVDQ
-679 YGKTKHFCSLC
+679 YGMTKHFCSLC

-699 SVDTVPSE
+699 SGDTGTVYSP
-707 ACSFCKRSPS
+707 CFCKRSPS
-717 EPYYCKANETVYVF
+717 EPYYCKANETIYVF
-731 CSPSCWSK
+731 CSPSCWST
-739 FQRNSPNGGIYFS
+739 FQRNSPNGALYFN
-752 CLSCHNMFSGKP
+752 CVSCHNMFNGKP

-810 SGVEK
+810 SGLEK
-815 SFCSDGCILLY
+815 AFCSDGCILLY

-867 CKSKYFLWYL
+867 CKSKYFLWSL
-877 KEAKCHACKRQ
+877 KEAKCHECKRQ

-898 GEIKHYCDQPCLL
+898 GEIKHYCDEPCLL
-911 RFYSQQN
+911 LFYSQQN

-929 SLLNSASC
+929 SLLNSATC
-937 KSPESTTPPAATKTS
+937 TQTA
-952 EATGRGLTKT
+952 
-962 VAKLAPPVTTTI
+962 VAKPAPPVTPPI

-993 CKPEMKSQSCQTDDF
+993 CKPEMKSQSSQTDDF
-1008 LQSPPAVLPVP
+1008 LLSPPVMLPVP

-1085 DMIAEENKGKGS
+1085 NMIAEESKGKGS
-1097 SDLSD
+1097 SDLSGNAPA
-1102 LDSDQKAGPL
+1102 LTLLSQLSIKNIKNYSNYPL
-1112 LRDYSLFESSSQDD
+1112 TGHNSA
-1126 ILSMAVN
+1126 M
-1133 MDDVLT
+1133 
-1139 EPGQDPGDE
+1139 
-1148 LTKASLDLN
+1148 
-1157 PNVDFLFD
+1157 
-1165 CGMPPH
+1165 
-1171 ATSPEQSSNVAVQK
+1171 SNIGFVPQ

-1211 SSIGVDAWR
+1211 SSLGVKAWR
-1220 SWSQSKHSDA
+1220 AWSQSKHSDA
-1230 DDRKQKPLDLLLCS
+1230 DDRKQKPLDLLLSS

-1266 YKPDSVFYL
+1266 YKPDSIFYL

-1306 KIVSKWL
+1306 KIVNKWL
-1313 PSMSANGDLVSRVLE
+1313 PSNGGLVSRVLE

-1346 NTLMFFNTKYFGLT
+1346 NTLMFFNTKSFGLT
-1360 TVEQHLQLSFST
+1360 TVEQHLQLSFAT

-1380 STPHG
+1380 STPHECWLFS
-1385 MVKSSSVCYRPK
+1385 KTSSMCCTYNLD
-1397 SHHKRTSKEVGLGK
+1397 VGLGK
-1411 RKRDESSELE
+1411 RKRDEPSELE

-1440 LSKCSDGVRSSC
+1440 LSKCSC
-1452 SAFYLQPEG
+1452 NAFYLQPEG

-1485 NRILAVKDVYE
+1485 NRILAVKDVYD
-1496 EHPAQG
+1496 EHPAQE

>member
-1 MQHFSYSNISYFQVQ
+1 MYDY
-16 SMEPSEHPETS
+16 
-27 GSFQMANENV
+27 
-37 QLDLL
+37 L
-42 STQTDMDLFS
+42 SIYDY
-52 GHTDMGLLPAQTDV
+52 HA
-66 DLLTAQSDMDLQPT
+66 
-80 QTDMEVTYSG
+80 
-90 SLGTERQSGQQQ
+90 
-102 ALDELTT
+102 ALNAL
-109 FLTQSE
+109 
-115 RERQKTQDSLNIL
+115 
-128 GDPDSLELSKA
+128 
-139 QVEEFYSRTVLP
+139 Y
-151 EPSDLQESS
+151 
-160 DLPEPSD
+160 
-167 LPESSYLPEPSGFS
+167 
-181 ESSVYPE
+181 
-188 PSYLPEPSGLPE
+188 
-200 PSDFQEPSGPAT
+200 
-212 GLSQD
+212 
-217 EWGGQ
+217 
-222 GHTEAWPEM
+222 
-231 AAEPGTNR
+231 
-239 LEVTEGT
+239 
-246 QTVTGTTMTE
+246 
-256 TGEEQMDIVHEDPS
+256 PS
-270 APSQDDVD
+270 A
-278 PNMPSIVS
+278 
-286 VEGSHSEDGPGK
+286 
-298 EEALSFFGLVP
+298 
-309 KVEDTD
+309 
-315 TGTAEKKNE
+315 
-324 REQPVGGSMSPLSS
+324 
-338 WAQPLTPGEAEEQ
+338 
-351 PETEVAIEDAKVSQS
+351 
-366 GQNTTGRKRGRPRRG
+366 
-381 EVRKNTQSMSDGDQ
+381 DQ

-435 PRLIAPKPSGPA
+435 PRLIAPKPPCPA

-453 QRSGGPPPPRPPP
+453 QRSGGPPPPRLPP

-551 LYEARLE
+551 LYESRLE

-567 SAPGQRC
+567 STPGQRC

-587 TMGNMIHLMCS
+587 TMGNVIHLMCS

-610 LKTSCCDACGTYIN
+610 LKTSCCDTCGTYIN

-633 LHEGQQRRFCNSS
+633 VHEGQQRRFCNSS

-669 NFDMLSKVDQ
+669 IFDMLSMVDQ
-679 YGKTKHFCSLC
+679 YGMTKHFCSLC

-699 SVDTVPSE
+699 SGDTGTFYSP
-707 ACSFCKRSPS
+707 CFCKRSPS
-717 EPYYCKANETVYVF
+717 EPYYCKANETIYVF
-731 CSPSCWSK
+731 CSPSCWST
-739 FQRNSPNGGIYFS
+739 FQRNSPNGALYFN
-752 CLSCHNMFSGKP
+752 CVSCHNMFNGKP

-815 SFCSDGCILLY
+815 AFCSDGCILLY
-826 KQDFAKQLGLCC
+826 KQDFAKHLGLCC

-867 CKSKYFLWYL
+867 CKSKYFLWSL
-877 KEAKCHACKRQ
+877 KEAKCHECKRQ

-898 GEIKHYCDQPCLL
+898 GEIKHYCDEPCLL
-911 RFYSQQN
+911 LFYSQQN

-929 SLLNSASC
+929 SLLNSATC
-937 KSPESTTPPAATKTS
+937 TQTA
-952 EATGRGLTKT
+952 
-962 VAKLAPPVTTTI
+962 VAKPAPPVTPPI

-993 CKPEMKSQSCQTDDF
+993 CKPEMKSQSSQTDDF
-1008 LQSPPAVLPVP
+1008 LLSPPVMLPVP

-1085 DMIAEENKGKGS
+1085 DMIAEESKGKGS
-1097 SDLSD
+1097 SDLSGNAPA
-1102 LDSDQKAGPL
+1102 LTLLSQLSIALLYTIENIKNYSNYPL
-1112 LRDYSLFESSSQDD
+1112 
-1126 ILSMAVN
+1126 
-1133 MDDVLT
+1133 T
-1139 EPGQDPGDE
+1139 G
-1148 LTKASLDLN
+1148 LN
-1157 PNVDFLFD
+1157 SA
-1165 CGMPPH
+1165 M
-1171 ATSPEQSSNVAVQK
+1171 SNIGFVPQ

-1211 SSIGVDAWR
+1211 SSLGVKAWR
-1220 SWSQSKHSDA
+1220 AWSQSKHSDA
-1230 DDRKQKPLDLLLCS
+1230 DDRKQKPLDLLLSS

-1266 YKPDSVFYL
+1266 YKPDSIFYL

-1306 KIVSKWL
+1306 KIVNKWL
-1313 PSMSANGDLVSRVLE
+1313 PSNGGLVSRVLE

-1346 NTLMFFNTKYFGLT
+1346 NTLMFFNTKSFGLT
-1360 TVEQHLQLSFST
+1360 TVEQHLQLSFAT

-1380 STPHG
+1380 STPHECWLFS
-1385 MVKSSSVCYRPK
+1385 KTSSMCCTYNLD
-1397 SHHKRTSKEVGLGK
+1397 VGLGK
-1411 RKRDESSELE
+1411 RKRDEPSELE

-1440 LSKCSDGVRSSC
+1440 LSKCSC
-1452 SAFYLQPEG
+1452 NAFYLQPEG

-1485 NRILAVKDVYE
+1485 NRILAVKDVYD
-1496 EHPAQG
+1496 EHPAQE

>member
-1 MQHFSYSNISYFQVQ
+1 
-16 SMEPSEHPETS
+16 MEPSEHPETS
-27 GSFQMANENV
+27 ATFQMANENV
-37 QLDLL
+37 HLDLL

-52 GHTDMGLLPAQTDV
+52 GHTDMGLLPAQTD
-66 DLLTAQSDMDLQPT
+66 DGLLSAQSDMDLLPAQTDMDLQPA
-80 QTDMEVTYSG
+80 QTDMEVAYSG
-90 SLGTERQSGQQQ
+90 SLGTEGHSGEQQ

-115 RERQKTQDSLNIL
+115 RERLKTQDSLSIL
-128 GDPDSLELSKA
+128 GDPDSLELSKV
-139 QVEEFYSRTVLP
+139 QVEDFYSRTVLP
-151 EPSDLQESS
+151 EPSDFQ
-160 DLPEPSD
+160 EPSVFPMPSV
-167 LPESSYLPEPSGFS
+167 LPESSYLQEPSGFS

-188 PSYLPEPSGLPE
+188 PSYLSKPSGFSEPSGLPE
-200 PSDFQEPSGPAT
+200 HSDFQEPSGSAT

-217 EWGGQ
+217 EWSRQ
-222 GHTEAWPEM
+222 GHTEAWSEM
-231 AAEPGTNR
+231 GAEPGTDR
-239 LEVTEGT
+239 LEVTERT
-246 QTVTGTTMTE
+246 PTVTGTQMPE
-256 TGEEQMDIVHEDPS
+256 TGEEQMDIVHEDPTAS
-270 APSQDDVD
+270 AQDEVD

-286 VEGSHSEDGPGK
+286 VESSHSEDGPGK
-298 EEALSFFGLVP
+298 EEALSFYGLVP
-309 KVEDTD
+309 KVE
-315 TGTAEKKNE
+315 GTAEKKSE
-324 REQPVGGSMSPLSS
+324 KEQPVGGSMSPLSS

-351 PETEVAIEDAKVSQS
+351 LETDVAVEDPN
-366 GQNTTGRKRGRPRRG
+366 GQKNTGRKRGRRNRG
-381 EVRKNTQSMSDGDQ
+381 EGRKNTLNTSDGDQ
-395 LTDSDSDDTADDPRD
+395 LTDSGSDDAADDPRD
-410 TDFDPARSGLR
+410 TDFDPARFGLR
-421 RSTRA
+421 RSTRV
-426 SQRSHNTLS
+426 SQRSQSTPP
-435 PRLIAPKPSGPA
+435 PRLISPKLSVPA
-447 STPGYT
+447 STPAYT

-466 PRQPTRVLCANCSGM
+466 PRQPTRVLCANCSGI

-518 FCKRDMGNSKDT
+518 FCKRDMGNRKDT

-542 EFCNNTCLS
+542 EFCNSTCLS

-558 KGPKQPPKP
+558 KGPTQPPKP
-567 SAPGQRC
+567 SAPAQRC

-624 TFTSRPEYL
+624 TFTSRAEYL

-679 YGKTKHFCSLC
+679 YGKTRHFCSLC

-699 SVDTVPSE
+699 SGNTVPSE
-707 ACSFCKRSPS
+707 ACSSCKRSPS
-717 EPYYCKANETVYVF
+717 EPYYCKTNEAVYVF

-739 FQRNSPNGGIYFS
+739 FQSNSPNGDLYFN
-752 CLSCHNMFSGKP
+752 CLSCHNMFSGVP

-795 EHCKQEKPLHEKMKF
+795 EHCNQEKLLHKKIKF

-815 SFCSDGCILLY
+815 TFCSDGCILLY
-826 KQDFAKQLGLCC
+826 KQDFAQQLGLCC

-867 CKSKYFLWYL
+867 CKSKYLLWYL
-877 KEAKCHACKRQ
+877 KEAQCHACKRQ
-888 GQLLETIHWR
+888 GELLETIHWR

-918 QPNLDTKQGPE
+918 QPNLDTKQGPG
-929 SLLNSASC
+929 SLLSSH
-937 KSPESTTPPAATKTS
+937 SPESTPPPAAIKTS
-952 EATGRGLTKT
+952 EATGRGLKRT
-962 VAKLAPPVTTTI
+962 VAKPAPPFTLPL

-984 PMMTTTGVT
+984 PMMATTGVA

-1008 LQSPPAVLPVP
+1008 LQSPPVVLPVP
-1019 VPVFVPVPLNMYCQ
+1019 VPVFVPVPLNMYSQ
-1033 YTPITMALPLP
+1033 YTPIPMALPLP
-1044 LPVPMFL
+1044 IPVPMFL

-1060 LVEYIKELKLQI
+1060 LVEYINDLKLQI

-1085 DMIAEENKGKGS
+1085 DMIAEENK
-1097 SDLSD
+1097 D
-1102 LDSDQKAGPL
+1102 LDSDQKADPL
-1112 LRDYSLFESSSQDD
+1112 LRDCTLFDSSSQDD

-1133 MDDVLT
+1133 MADVLT
-1139 EPGQDPGDE
+1139 EPGQDPVDE

-1171 ATSPEQSSNVAVQK
+1171 ATSAEQSADVTVQK
-1185 GPKRQAMPE
+1185 GPKRQAMSE
-1194 MTLHDPLD
+1194 ITLHDPLD

-1211 SSIGVDAWR
+1211 SSLGVKAWR
-1220 SWSQSKHSDA
+1220 SWAQSKHSDT
-1230 DDRKQKPLDLLLCS
+1230 DYRKQKPLDLLLCS

-1293 TDQLYVTFAQELN
+1293 TDQLYVTFAEELN
-1306 KIVSKWL
+1306 KIVSQWL
-1313 PSMSANGDLVSRVLE
+1313 PSMSPNGGLGSRVLE

-1385 MVKSSSVCYRPK
+1385 MVKSSSVCYHPK
-1397 SHHKRTSKEVGLGK
+1397 SQHKRTSKEGGLGK
-1411 RKRDESSELE
+1411 RKRDEPSELE
-1421 QQENRMN
+1421 QQENRLN

-1452 SAFYLQPEG
+1452 SAFYLQPES
-1461 TCMAESSRWYSDV
+1461 TCMAESPRWYSDI

-1485 NRILAVKDVYE
+1485 NRILAVKDVYD
-1496 EHPAQG
+1496 EHPGQG

>member
-1 MQHFSYSNISYFQVQ
+1 
-16 SMEPSEHPETS
+16 MEPSGHPETS
-27 GSFQMANENV
+27 GSFQMATENV
-37 QLDLL
+37 HLDLL
-42 STQTDMDLFS
+42 STQTDMDMFS
-52 GHTDMGLLPAQTDV
+52 GHADMGLLPAQTDV
-66 DLLTAQSDMDLQPT
+66 DL
-80 QTDMEVTYSG
+80 QTDMKVTCSQ
-90 SLGTERQSGQQQ
+90 GTEGQSGQQQ
-102 ALDELTT
+102 QNLDELTT

-115 RERQKTQDSLNIL
+115 RERQKTQDSLSIL

-139 QVEEFYSRTVLP
+139 QVEEFYSRTVVP
-151 EPSDLQESS
+151 G
-160 DLPEPSD
+160 PSD
-167 LPESSYLPEPSGFS
+167 LP
-181 ESSVYPE
+181 
-188 PSYLPEPSGLPE
+188 
-200 PSDFQEPSGPAT
+200 EPSGPAT

-217 EWGGQ
+217 EWSGQ

-231 AAEPGTNR
+231 GAEPGTDR

-246 QTVTGTTMTE
+246 QTLTGTLLPE
-256 TGEEQMDIVHEDPS
+256 TGEERMDIVLEDPS

-309 KVEDTD
+309 KVEDT
-315 TGTAEKKNE
+315 GTADKKNE
-324 REQPVGGSMSPLSS
+324 REQPVRGSMSPLSS

-351 PETEVAIEDAKVSQS
+351 TETEVAIEDPKVSQS
-366 GQNTTGRKRGRPRRG
+366 GQTTGRKRGRPRRG
-381 EVRKNTQSMSDGDQ
+381 DVRKNVTSDGDQ

-435 PRLIAPKPSGPA
+435 PRLIAPKPPCPA

-453 QRSGGPPPPRPPP
+453 QRSGGPPPPRLPP

-551 LYEARLE
+551 LYESRLE

-567 SAPGQRC
+567 STPGQRC

-587 TMGNMIHLMCS
+587 TMGNVIHLMCS

-610 LKTSCCDACGTYIN
+610 LKTSCCDTCGTYIN

-633 LHEGQQRRFCNSS
+633 VHEGQQRRFCNSS

-669 NFDMLSKVDQ
+669 IFDMLSMVDQ
-679 YGKTKHFCSLC
+679 YGMTKHFCSLC

-699 SVDTVPSE
+699 SGDTVPSD

-717 EPYYCKANETVYVF
+717 EPYYCKANETIYVF
-731 CSPSCWSK
+731 CSPSCWST
-739 FQRNSPNGGIYFS
+739 FQRNSPNGALYFN
-752 CLSCHNMFSGKP
+752 CVSCHNMFNGKP

-815 SFCSDGCILLY
+815 AFCSDGCILLY
-826 KQDFAKQLGLCC
+826 KQDFAKHLGLCC

-867 CKSKYFLWYL
+867 CKSKYFLWSL
-877 KEAKCHACKRQ
+877 KEAKCHECKRQ

-898 GEIKHYCDQPCLL
+898 GEIKHYCDEPCLL
-911 RFYSQQN
+911 LFYSQQN

-929 SLLNSASC
+929 SLLNSATC
-937 KSPESTTPPAATKTS
+937 NSPDSMPPPAATKTS
-952 EATGRGLTKT
+952 EATGRVLTRA
-962 VAKLAPPVTTTI
+962 VAKPAPPVTPPI

-993 CKPEMKSQSCQTDDF
+993 CKPEMKSQSSQTDDF
-1008 LQSPPAVLPVP
+1008 LLSPPVMLPVP

-1085 DMIAEENKGKGS
+1085 DMIAEESK
-1097 SDLSD
+1097 D

-1112 LRDYSLFESSSQDD
+1112 PRDYSLFESSSQDD

-1139 EPGQDPGDE
+1139 EPGQDPVDE
-1148 LTKASLDLN
+1148 LTKGRLNLHDMKASLDLN

-1211 SSIGVDAWR
+1211 SSLGVKAWR
-1220 SWSQSKHSDA
+1220 AWSQSKHSDA
-1230 DDRKQKPLDLLLCS
+1230 DDRKQKPLDLLLSS

-1266 YKPDSVFYL
+1266 YKPDSIFYL

-1306 KIVSKWL
+1306 KIVNKWL
-1313 PSMSANGDLVSRVLE
+1313 PSNGGLVSRVLE

-1346 NTLMFFNTKYFGLT
+1346 NTLMFFNTKSFGLT
-1360 TVEQHLQLSFST
+1360 TVEQHLQLSFAT

-1385 MVKSSSVCYRPK
+1385 MVKSSSVCYHPK
-1397 SHHKRTSKEVGLGK
+1397 SHLKRTSKEVGLGK
-1411 RKRDESSELE
+1411 RKRDEPSELE

-1452 SAFYLQPEG
+1452 NAFYLQPEG

-1485 NRILAVKDVYE
+1485 NRILAVKDVYD
-1496 EHPAQG
+1496 EHPAQE